1 MESGEEVQRLLTE
14 IRDLEREHLSEY
26 RRISGEVLALQKGAV
41 ARQELIGRVYRRMA
55 LMGAVLV
62 AALLVLLV
70 YLLARWWRPL
80 FGM

>member
-14 IRDLEREHLSEY
+14 IRDLEREHLAEY
-26 RRISGEVLALQKGAV
+26 RRVSGEVLDLQRVAV
-41 ARQELIGRVYRRMA
+41 ARQELFARVYRRVV
-55 LMGAVLV
+55 LMGAVL
-62 AALLVLLV
+62 ASAMLVLLV